1 MFLFVNWEVEV
12 LAAII
17 GANWILHSRQRDP
30 QCLGKSWLRRLNTL
44 IPFCTLEQP
53 VRDVQEESIL
63 TVGHR
68 EDSHES

>member
-1 MFLFVNWEVEV
+1 MSETEGSPNACEPGLKPGFFYDQ
-12 LAAII
+12 
-17 GANWILHSRQRDP
+17 S
-30 QCLGKSWLRRLNTL
+30 LGKSWLRRLNTL